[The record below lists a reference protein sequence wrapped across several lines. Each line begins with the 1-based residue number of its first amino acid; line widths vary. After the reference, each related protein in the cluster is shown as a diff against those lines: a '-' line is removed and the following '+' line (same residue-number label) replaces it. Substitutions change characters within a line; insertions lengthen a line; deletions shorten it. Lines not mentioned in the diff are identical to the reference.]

1 MLMIAN
7 DHPMFGDGE
16 SFGRSIGSYRCV
28 PLHCPSSQQA
38 CRSLIPYS
46 CSVHAPPHNAAAQ
59 GLQVSLRHIPQYL
72 LLYRQLRHYPFQ
84 SRILLLQFLQP
95 SGLV

>member
-1 MLMIAN
+1 MHRFISL
-7 DHPMFGDGE
+7 
-16 SFGRSIGSYRCV
+16 RSSPLPQQPAGV
-28 PLHCPSSQQA
+28 PLTHPVLVLGTLH
-38 CRSLIPYS
+38 RT
-46 CSVHAPPHNAAAQ
+46 NAAAQ
-59 GLQVSLRHIPQYL
+59 GLQVSLRYIPQYL